1 MNHGRMQDMQSNAG
15 AKKKGRVPLGVK
27 FDIENI
33 CQSRL
38 EKGSGDITI
47 QIDNNV
53 EVVAHAQ
60 NKIKRNAM
68 HLTCGGSDGRPLDLA
83 IPY

>member
-15 AKKKGRVPLGVK
+15 AKKKGRVPLGVILK
-27 FDIENI
+27 TFA
-33 CQSRL
+33 SL